1 MRKIEAVIRPDR
13 LHSVQEALRNTGYP
27 GVMVT
32 EMMGHGRQR
41 GGHEDWPLDL
51 RETYLPKV
59 KLEIVVE
66 EKNQEEVIETIVKAA
81 WTGVMGDGKIF
92 VSDIL
97 DAIRV
102 RTGERGSVVVMMN
115 SPKEAPRPT
124 SKNKKTPKSAPKK
137 SR

>member
-13 LHSVQEALRNTGYP
+13 LQSVQEALRKTGYP

-66 EKNQEEVIETIVKAA
+66 EKNHEEVVQTIVKAA
-81 WTGVMGDGKIF
+81 WTGEMGDGKIF
-92 VSDIL
+92 VSDVR

-102 RTGERGSVVVMMN
+102 RTSERGPRVVAMN
-115 SPKEAPRPT
+115 PPKKAALPG
-124 SKNKKTPKSAPKK
+124 SKVQKKPKSTAKK
-137 SR
+137 RR

>member
-13 LHSVQEALRNTGYP
+13 LQSVQEALRNPGYP

-59 KLEIVVE
+59 KLEIVVD

-92 VSDIL
+92 VSDVR

-102 RTGERGSVVVMMN
+102 RTGERGSLVVAMN
-115 SPKEAPRPT
+115 SPKKSPHPGAKVQKAP
-124 SKNKKTPKSAPKK
+124 KTPAKK
-137 SR
+137 RR